1 MAVVER
7 WRSPRRPVD
16 EDRPTGAGTFEA
28 FFRSHH
34 ARLFGALSIATGDGM
49 EAEELMQEAFV
60 RVLTRWARVRGH
72 PDPPGY
78 LYRTAFNL
86 FRDRKRAAL
95 VAARRRVGILQA
107 DDAFARVDERETV
120 ANALKGLSR
129 RQRAAI
135 VLTELLDM
143 SSEEAGELLGVRP
156 STVRT
161 LASQARTALRRSLE
175 EADV

>member
-1 MAVVER
+1 LGVVER
-7 WRSPRRPVD
+7 SRAEEAPAAEVD
-16 EDRPTGAGTFEA
+16 LADAESFEA
-28 FFRSHH
+28 FFRRHH
-34 ARLFGALSIATGDGM
+34 PRLFGALCIATGDGV

-60 RVLTRWARVRGH
+60 RVLTRWNRVREH

-95 VAARRRVGILQA
+95 AAARRRMGVRPA
-107 DDAFARVDERETV
+107 DDAFARIDEREAV
-120 ANALKGLSR
+120 IQALRGLSL

-143 SSEEAGELLGVRP
+143 SSQEAGELLGVRP

-161 LASQARTALRRSLE
+161 LASQARAALRRSM
-175 EADV
+175 EAADD

>member
-1 MAVVER
+1 VVER
-7 WRSPRRPVD
+7 SRAEEAPAAEVD
-16 EDRPTGAGTFEA
+16 ASDAESLEV
-28 FFRSHH
+28 FFRRHH
-34 ARLFGALSIATGDGM
+34 QRLFGALCIATGDRV

-60 RVLTRWARVRGH
+60 RVLTRWHRVREH

-86 FRDRKRAAL
+86 FRDRKRAAMA
-95 VAARRRVGILQA
+95 AARRRFRVRPA
-107 DDAFARVDERETV
+107 DDAFARIDERETV
-120 ANALKGLSR
+120 IQALRGLSP

-143 SSEEAGELLGVRP
+143 SSQEAGEVLGVRP

-161 LASQARTALRRSLE
+161 MASQARAALRRSM
-175 EADV
+175 EAPDD